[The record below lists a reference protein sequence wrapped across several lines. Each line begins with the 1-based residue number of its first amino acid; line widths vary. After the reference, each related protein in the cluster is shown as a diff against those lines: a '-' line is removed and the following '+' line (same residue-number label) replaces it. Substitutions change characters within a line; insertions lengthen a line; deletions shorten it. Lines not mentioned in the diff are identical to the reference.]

1 MLIDRIYNVVRAYL
15 NTDGKGNFSP
25 VDFNQFLHL
34 SIIEIY
40 DNYFFELNRLVN
52 RENRGLISGG
62 LQNATEKLRER
73 VLYYHKN
80 ETLTKNAGELYFDV
94 PSDFRYLDAIYS
106 GDKESE
112 PTKDHR
118 EYALLNRQK
127 HTKPTAT
134 FPIHFL
140 GNKRLYIKPD
150 VNSVTFTYIRE
161 PLEPRWT
168 FTDINGNPLFNSSA
182 NDFQDVD
189 MHPGEE
195 TNLVVSVL
203 RKFGVNLKEQDI
215 VAIATRKK
223 EEKTQNENTP

>member
-1 MLIDRIYNVVRAYL
+1 MLINRIYNVVRAYL

-34 SIIEIY
+34 SVLEQY

-52 RENRGLISGG
+52 RENKGLISGG
-62 LQNATEKLRER
+62 LQNVTAKLRER
-73 VLYYHKN
+73 ILYYHKN
-80 ETLTKNAGELYFDV
+80 QSLSKSSGAAYFDV
-94 PSDFRYLDAIYS
+94 PADFRYLDAIYVNDS
-106 GDKESE
+106 ESE
-112 PTKDHR
+112 STKDYR

-127 HTKPTAT
+127 HTKATAT
-134 FPIHFL
+134 YPLHFL

-150 VNSVTFTYIRE
+150 VDSVVFTYIRE

-168 FTDINGNPLFNSSA
+168 FTDVSGNPLFNPNA
-182 NDFQDVD
+182 TDFQDVD

-215 VAIATRKK
+215 VAIATRKE
-223 EEKTQNENTP
+223 EEKIQTENTP